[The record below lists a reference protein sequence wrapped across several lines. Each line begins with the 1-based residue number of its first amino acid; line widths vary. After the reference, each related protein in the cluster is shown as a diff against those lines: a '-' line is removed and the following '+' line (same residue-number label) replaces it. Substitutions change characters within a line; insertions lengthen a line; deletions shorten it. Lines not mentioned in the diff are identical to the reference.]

1 MREKNKKLFNKIDKY
16 EQQQMTS
23 GEEVMLFEEL
33 LRNGLVWCLKGT
45 RGHYATRAMEL
56 IKEGVLEEPLG
67 LKVLG
72 NHDWRAAQ
80 DIDVSGE

>member
-1 MREKNKKLFNKIDKY
+1 MREKHKKLFSKIDKY
-16 EQQQMTS
+16 EKSMLSS

-33 LRNGLVWCLKGT
+33 LQTGIVWCLKGT

-56 IKEGVLEEPLG
+56 IREGVLEEPIG